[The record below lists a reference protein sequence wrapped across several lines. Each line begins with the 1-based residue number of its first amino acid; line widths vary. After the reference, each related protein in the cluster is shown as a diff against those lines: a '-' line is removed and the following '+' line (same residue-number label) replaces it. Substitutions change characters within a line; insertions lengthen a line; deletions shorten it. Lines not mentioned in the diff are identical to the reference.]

1 MKKHLFLLLFVTLSS
16 SVLPTITFGKE
27 TTKTLEKKTIGEKN
41 TEGERLPVID
51 TLPLKLEIISW
62 VEASFRGGL
71 LKRYKRD
78 FERLIR
84 LRLRKD
90 LPMLSHEVKPINELR
105 KELIEKGLIP
115 DPSHEEFKKRG
126 CVDCFVW
133 TTGDNDLVVFL
144 IECKLAGYG
153 NYENPIHKEFESRIL
168 GYGSTLS
175 ARQQV
180 EDSIRKIIARISA
193 KFLGARDHLKGLS
206 RKK

>member
-1 MKKHLFLLLFVTLSS
+1 MKKHLFLLLFVALSS
-16 SVLPTITFGKE
+16 ALLPTITLGEE
-27 TTKTLEKKTIGEKN
+27 TNKRLEKKTIEKKN
-41 TEGERLPVID
+41 TEGERLPVMD

-71 LKRYKRD
+71 LKKYKRH

-84 LRLRKD
+84 LRLRND
-90 LPMLSHEVKPINELR
+90 LPMLTHEVKPINELR
-105 KELIEKGLIP
+105 KEFIEKGFDP
-115 DPSHEEFKKRG
+115 DPSSAEFKKRG
-126 CVDCFVW
+126 CVDCLLW
-133 TTGDNDLVVFL
+133 TTGDDDLAVFL

-153 NYENPIHKEFESRIL
+153 NYENPVHKEFESRIL

-193 KFLGARDHLKGLS
+193 KFLGARNHLKGLS